1 MKLNNNIMMNHQV
14 DNISVKT
21 IFCNKIK
28 QLIRF
33 RFCSLEPISPIYI
46 RAPNPSIILRS
57 DLHRL
62 RAQLTA
68 RPPGN
73 DVSLTSN

>member
-1 MKLNNNIMMNHQV
+1 MKLNNNIMMKHQV

-21 IFCNKIK
+21 IFFNKKKRTIH
-28 QLIRF
+28 LF
-33 RFCSLEPISPIYI
+33 LCSLEPLSPIYI

-73 DVSLTSN
+73 NFYLIFS